1 MGIFSSIMGAIPV
14 VGGLYTGIKG
24 IVDNGK
30 ANSALKAANNMPQ
43 GQYNIQPE
51 FVQNYNRA
59 GLNSLSGIPD
69 AQRAYAMQNIMR
81 SGANALS
88 SGNLT
93 RNSSALVGQVQQ
105 QQNDAYNQ
113 LAAQD
118 VQQRMANQQQ
128 LMEAG
133 TALGDQKVAQN
144 QYQNYLDQK
153 NRDRAL
159 GLAQQQKAAAQANIT
174 NGFSSAIGSAVGLAT
189 GGLSGIAGG
198 LLGGGG
204 GTMGGLLGGA
214 QSLSSV
220 GGAGLG
226 NIAGAVSP
234 SLSMMSL

>member
-1 MGIFSSIMGAIPV
+1 MGLLDGIMGAIPV
-14 VGGLYTGIKG
+14 VGGLYTGVKG
-24 IVDNGK
+24 IIDNGK

-69 AQRAYAMQNIMR
+69 AQRAFAMQNIAR
-81 SGANALS
+81 SGANALA

-118 VQQRMANQQQ
+118 AQQRMANQQQ
-128 LMEAG
+128 LYNAA

-174 NGFSSAIGSAVGLAT
+174 NGFSSAIGSALGLAT
-189 GGLSGIAGG
+189 GGLSSVAGSALKG
-198 LLGGGG
+198 LS
-204 GTMGGLLGGA
+204 GLTSNG
-214 QSLSSV
+214 LSS
-220 GGAGLG
+220 AGLG
-226 NIAGAVSP
+226 SMVGQASTNIP
-234 SLSMMSL
+234 MSLMSL